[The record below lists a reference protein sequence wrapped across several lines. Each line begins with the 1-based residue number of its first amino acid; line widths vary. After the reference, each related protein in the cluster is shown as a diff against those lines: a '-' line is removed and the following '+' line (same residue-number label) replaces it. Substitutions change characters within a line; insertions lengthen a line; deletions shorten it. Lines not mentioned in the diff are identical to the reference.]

1 MRKATLLFA
10 ILLAALDIPAQQTP
24 TSITHFLGHAAT
36 AFFYSVDATGC
47 TATQASLLLTNGRQ
61 VVSPGQKTNL
71 ASLFLVLQQ
80 SNICGGY
87 SVLIASNPVA
97 AIPASDVTF
106 ISSNSATVK
115 TTLQMFDSI
124 SNTSFSVSVNLAFTA
139 TGRGSRQNIVF
150 HSGGPPSLLSPMVVI
165 HGSDFEQPAVAIGTI
180 SNGTT
185 NFTPAPSEAATIGSQ
200 AEGFIEVF

>member
-106 ISSNSATVK
+106 ISSNSASQVIAWFSA
-115 TTLQMFDSI
+115 LCLSVWRI
-124 SNTSFSVSVNLAFTA
+124 SSPIGVPP
-139 TGRGSRQNIVF
+139 GSR
-150 HSGGPPSLLSPMVVI
+150 MVRT
-165 HGSDFEQPAVAIGTI
+165 EW
-180 SNGTT
+180 
-185 NFTPAPSEAATIGSQ
+185 PSERRCSASREICVDLPLPSVTSNVMNKPCINKTL
-200 AEGFIEVF
+200 IR